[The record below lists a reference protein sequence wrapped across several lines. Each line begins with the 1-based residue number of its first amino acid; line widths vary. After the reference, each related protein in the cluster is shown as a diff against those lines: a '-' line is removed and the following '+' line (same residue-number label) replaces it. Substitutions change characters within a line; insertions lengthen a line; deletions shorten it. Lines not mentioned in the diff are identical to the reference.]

1 MYNPNSTV
9 NKENEKDFHRRNL
22 TEVIDFIITT
32 HHSFVRNALQKI
44 INHSTHIEL
53 KNMVEKLY
61 ELNHLIEILYRDMH
75 NHMEKEEKVLFP
87 LIKYLVET
95 EKFGERPKTRNYGTV
110 KNPIKQM
117 LSEHETA
124 LEIIE
129 KIKNVLTETGKELSD
144 SFFPLIT
151 EFETDLHQHIYL
163 ENIVLF
169 PRAIELENK
178 LLHN

>member
-1 MYNPNSTV
+1 
-9 NKENEKDFHRRNL
+9 
-22 TEVIDFIITT
+22 
-32 HHSFVRNALQKI
+32 
-44 INHSTHIEL
+44 
-53 KNMVEKLY
+53 
-61 ELNHLIEILYRDMH
+61 
-75 NHMEKEEKVLFP
+75 MEKEEKVLFP